1 MEFEWD
7 HGKYEANKLKHG
19 VAFEEAVEAFDD
31 PLAFRLSDAKHSTP
45 REKREILI
53 GRAAAGVL
61 LVVFTIRL
69 SNRIRIISARRAS
82 QKERKLYEEKK
93 ESSQ

>member
-7 HGKYEANKLKHG
+7 QRKYKANELKHG

-31 PLAFRLSDAKHSTP
+31 PLALRLPDARHSTP
-45 REKREILI
+45 QEKREILI
-53 GRAAAGVL
+53 GRIVAGVL

-69 SNRIRIISARRAS
+69 SNKIRIISARRAS
-82 QKERKLYEEKK
+82 QKERKLYEERK
-93 ESSQ
+93 ENSQ